1 MGPEQKQITEA
12 SGRSGAGE
20 GCKIADF
27 ASILVRAD
35 YELIDL
41 VRTEPGYLD
50 WRVSDNKFLELGFQF
65 ANVPGTFFSQSIDSQ
80 SEQALLSLIQVI
92 HANAWHG

>member
-50 WRVSDNKFLELGFQF
+50 WRVSDNEFLELGFPVRQYPKF
-65 ANVPGTFFSQSIDSQ
+65 PFRPID
-80 SEQALLSLIQVI
+80 
-92 HANAWHG
+92 